1 MPKGEAN
8 PINRRIDSL
17 LRTAEKETQVTNPKT
32 QTKRSKIYEERVRS
46 LVDAG
51 LCLNP
56 SGENLPSP
64 QTVAKLMYIVKL
76 IAQGKSKIH
85 CVDYITKE
93 YGVSESTAIKYYD
106 AAVTFLI
113 PEDGSV
119 QKEKSIAIL
128 QTRYEQLYEKAYG
141 EGQYKTARDIL
152 DSLAKLQGLIGGNS
166 VKIAETAEGDRFI
179 EVKFD

>member
-1 MPKGEAN
+1 MDNIVKGKIKSAL
-8 PINRRIDSL
+8 SA
-17 LRTAEKETQVTNPKT
+17 AEKEDALNNSDSK
-32 QTKRSKIYEERVRS
+32 TKRSKIYEERVRS

-56 SGENLPSP
+56 SADYLPNP
-64 QTVAKLMYIVKL
+64 QTIAKLMYIVKL
-76 IAQGKSKIH
+76 IAQGKSKIN
-85 CVDYITKE
+85 CVDYITNE

-128 QTRYEQLYEKAYG
+128 QTRYEQLYEKAY
-141 EGQYKTARDIL
+141 EREQYKTARDIL
-152 DSLAKLQGLIGGNS
+152 DSLAKLQGLTGGNT
-166 VKIAETAEGDRFI
+166 VKIAENAEGDRMI
-179 EVKFD
+179 QITFD